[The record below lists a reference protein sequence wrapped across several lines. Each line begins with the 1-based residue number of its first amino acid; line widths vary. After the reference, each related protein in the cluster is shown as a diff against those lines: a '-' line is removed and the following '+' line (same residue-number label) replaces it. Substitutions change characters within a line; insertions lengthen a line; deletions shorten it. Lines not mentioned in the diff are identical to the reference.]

1 MNVTDSASDASD
13 PLRSTWKHR
22 PFAAHWVGD
31 WQVTSQS
38 LLWWCSIP
46 KDVISHVL
54 THVTA
59 RQVWL
64 GLGGLQRSTAL
75 AGVYWSSDRR
85 PVSKIINAV
94 AVIDFSDFSWVLD
107 IFDVVHLPFMYHSFT
122 LPGYEKRSD
131 GFHCAAGYV
140 GAVEV
145 SRMSSFGKPW
155 CVFSIVQWHPYC
167 LGSPNSCWCQWSI
180 CWVNSH
186 VTWRLKTNV
195 WGIFEG
201 SLEVKLPTIWTDEKQ
216 SRAEAE
222 RRERLE
228 ERRSEK
234 RKSQKK

>member
-1 MNVTDSASDASD
+1 MFHPEGCDIPCVDPSDCSPGVTWIGRIAKIHC
-13 PLRSTWKHR
+13 PCRWVLKLRSTSSFEDHQCSCS
-22 PFAAHWVGD
+22 HWFFRCFL
-31 WQVTSQS
+31 SFRY
-38 LLWWCSIP
+38 LWCGAFTI
-46 KDVISHVL
+46 
-54 THVTA
+54 
-59 RQVWL
+59 
-64 GLGGLQRSTAL
+64 
-75 AGVYWSSDRR
+75 
-85 PVSKIINAV
+85 
-94 AVIDFSDFSWVLD
+94 
-107 IFDVVHLPFMYHSFT
+107 HLPFIYHSFT

>member
-75 AGVYWSSDRR
+75 AGGYWSSDRR

-94 AVIDFSDFSWVLD
+94 AVIDFSDVSWVLD
-107 IFDVVHLPFMYHSFT
+107 IFDVVHLPFIYHSFT
-122 LPGYEKRSD
+122 IHLHCQVMKRD
-131 GFHCAAGYV
+131 P
-140 GAVEV
+140 
-145 SRMSSFGKPW
+145 MD
-155 CVFSIVQWHPYC
+155 SIVPLVMW
-167 LGSPNSCWCQWSI
+167 
-180 CWVNSH
+180 
-186 VTWRLKTNV
+186 
-195 WGIFEG
+195 
-201 SLEVKLPTIWTDEKQ
+201 
-216 SRAEAE
+216 E
-222 RRERLE
+222 R
-228 ERRSEK
+228 
-234 RKSQKK
+234 